1 MIKGLIGKKIGMTGI
16 FSPEGE
22 YIPVTVVEL
31 GPCVV
36 TQVKTEATDGYNAL
50 QLGFGEKRT
59 SRVNKPLKG
68 HFKKSGEKCFKVLRE
83 VKTDNPEKYSP
94 GQIITAEASFQ
105 VGEHVDVV
113 GKSKGRGF
121 SGVFKRHG
129 FHGGPE
135 THGSMN
141 HRAPGSI
148 GASAWPSRVIKGKRL
163 PGRYGN
169 ERKTLKNLEIV
180 AIRPEEHLI
189 LIKGAI
195 PGPKTGVVLV
205 KKK

>member
-1 MIKGLIGKKIGMTGI
+1 MTGI
-16 FSPEGE
+16 FSAEGE
-22 YIPVTVVEL
+22 YIPVTVVQM

-36 TQVKTEATDGYNAL
+36 TQVKTESTDGYNAI
-50 QLGFGEKRT
+50 QLGFGEKRV
-59 SRVNKPLKG
+59 SRVNKPMKG
-68 HFKKSGEKCFKVLRE
+68 HFKKSGEKCFRELRE
-83 VKTDNPEKYSP
+83 FKAETPEKYSP

-105 VGEHVDVV
+105 VGEYVDVV

-121 SGVFKRHG
+121 SGVVKRHG

-148 GASAWPSRVIKGKRL
+148 GASAWPSRVIKGRRL
-163 PGRYGN
+163 PGHYGN
-169 ERKTLKNLEIV
+169 ERTTVKNLEIV
-180 AIRPEEHLI
+180 DIRPEEHLI

-195 PGPKTGVVLV
+195 PGPKSGVVLV
-205 KKK
+205 KKRFKSET

>member
-1 MIKGLIGKKIGMTGI
+1 MTGI
-16 FSPEGE
+16 FSTEGE
-22 YIPVTVVEL
+22 YIPVTVVQM

-36 TQVKTEATDGYNAL
+36 TQVKTESTDGYNAI
-50 QLGFGEKRT
+50 QLGFGEKRV
-59 SRVNKPLKG
+59 SRMNKPMKG
-68 HFKKSGEKCFKVLRE
+68 HFKKSGEKCFKELRE
-83 VKTDNPEKYSP
+83 FKAETPEKYSP

-121 SGVFKRHG
+121 SGVVKRHG

-148 GASAWPSRVIKGKRL
+148 GASAWPSRVIKGKKL

-169 ERKTLKNLEIV
+169 ERTTVKNLEIV
-180 AIRPEEHLI
+180 DIRPEEHLI

-195 PGPKTGVVLV
+195 PGPKSGVVLV

>member
-1 MIKGLIGKKIGMTGI
+1 MTGI
-16 FSPEGE
+16 FSTEGE
-22 YIPVTVVEL
+22 YIPVTVIQT

-36 TQVKTEATDGYNAL
+36 TQVKTESTDGYNAI
-50 QLGFGEKRT
+50 QLGFGEKRA
-59 SRVNKPLKG
+59 SRVNKPMKG
-68 HFKKSGEKCFKVLRE
+68 HFKKSGEKCFKELKE
-83 VKTDNPEKYSP
+83 FKAEDPEKYSA
-94 GQIITAEASFQ
+94 GQIITADASFQ

-121 SGVFKRHG
+121 SGVVKRHG

-169 ERKTLKNLEIV
+169 ERTTVKNLEIV
-180 AIRPEEHLI
+180 DIRPEEHLI

-195 PGPKTGVVLV
+195 PGPKSGVVLV
-205 KKK
+205 RKR

>member
-1 MIKGLIGKKIGMTGI
+1 MTGI

-50 QLGFGEKRT
+50 QLGFGEKKA

-68 HFKKSGEKCFKVLRE
+68 HFKKSGEKCFKELRE
-83 VKTDNPEKYSP
+83 FKVESPEKYSP

-121 SGVFKRHG
+121 AGVVKRHG

-163 PGRYGN
+163 PGHYGN
-169 ERKTLKNLEIV
+169 ERKTVKNLEIV

-205 KKK
+205 RKK